1 MIDSAL
7 HLAVAFEVPEAVI
20 AATMIA
26 VGTSLPELAS
36 TLAAAF
42 RGKGD
47 IAIGNVI
54 GSNVF
59 NLGLVLG
66 SAALL
71 APLKLSPSLVVSQV
85 LPALVFSAML
95 IPLALTRLRVGRWEG
110 GTLLVGYVVFVFW
123 VLQSGS
129 GASTPPGTL

>member
-1 MIDSAL
+1 VFGAHWLLGAAETIAI
-7 HLAVAFEVPEAVI
+7 AFEVPEAVI

-36 TLAAAF
+36 TLAAVV
-42 RGKGD
+42 RGLGD

-66 SAALL
+66 SAALIRPL
-71 APLKLSPSLVVSQV
+71 ALPPALVVQQV
-85 LPALVFSAML
+85 LPALAFSVLL
-95 IPLALTRLRVGRWEG
+95 IPLALTNQRVERWEG
-110 GTLLVGYVVFVFW
+110 AVLLTAYIGFIVWLLTG
-123 VLQSGS
+123 
-129 GASTPPGTL
+129 